1 VLLAAIAFGP
11 SIAAPFDADDG
22 PAISLNASIRQLW
35 PPSIPLTPPGSG
47 SAVSGRPV
55 VNYSFALNY
64 AINRAFGVVQSPRA
78 GGYET
83 ISYHVVDIGLHVIA
97 ALLLFAVI
105 WRTIRFGTVPDSWH
119 DGARSLAAIVAGI
132 WLIHPIQTDAVDYV
146 SQRTEVLVSVLYLT
160 TLYAA
165 IRAWWGEGDRTSAT
179 TRPARIRWLALS
191 VAASAL
197 GMATK
202 EVMFTAP
209 LVVLLFDRAFVSAS
223 WRAIWHDRVRRTFYL
238 ALFATMGVSLAL
250 IAHGARAETV
260 GFNRAMP
267 WYRYLYTQA
276 WAVTQYLRL
285 ILWPGRLL
293 YSYGRNP
300 IRGLSGVPGAVL
312 LVVLG
317 AVSLIAWT
325 RDRWRWA
332 GFIGAFFFL
341 ILAPSSSVVP
351 IVTEVGAERRAYL
364 ASAAVILAIVIGV
377 EHVRGALVARSDSA
391 DARQR
396 ATTWALTGAIG
407 LIYLAICAWTAR
419 QIAPAQPL
427 VQLAARVAIGALCA
441 GAAYGLIVARGAR
454 ARATVIVAV
463 ACALLAT
470 AAVRSAMYAQP
481 VRLWRDVVAKQPND
495 ASAVIAVASAEMRST
510 PPDDGNAD
518 SLLRH
523 ATELDST
530 LVLARVYRAT
540 IAIKQQRL
548 ADAETLLVR
557 AVRISPLDS
566 AATDELG
573 QLLSATNHEREAI
586 PYLAKVAQAYPSV
599 DTYKHLGVAYLM
611 TGQLDSATVVLQ
623 RALRGDPSNSDV
635 VEDLGEALIDAGR
648 GADALPLFDRA
659 LQSDSSAVVLAMA
672 SVADAEVKQTDD
684 AVRAASAA
692 LVRGQNEPM
701 VMMLTGRAMDMT
713 GRYPDAA
720 KLFARAAQLAPN
732 DPDALTRLAV
742 VQAKMG
748 NIGEATR
755 VLNYVVSHAPSYGPA
770 RAALAKLGTAAR
782 GHE

>member
-1 VLLAAIAFGP
+1 
-11 SIAAPFDADDG
+11 
-22 PAISLNASIRQLW
+22 
-35 PPSIPLTPPGSG
+35 
-47 SAVSGRPV
+47 
-55 VNYSFALNY
+55 
-64 AINRAFGVVQSPRA
+64 
-78 GGYET
+78 
-83 ISYHVVDIGLHVIA
+83 
-97 ALLLFAVI
+97 
-105 WRTIRFGTVPDSWH
+105 
-119 DGARSLAAIVAGI
+119 
-132 WLIHPIQTDAVDYV
+132 
-146 SQRTEVLVSVLYLT
+146 
-160 TLYAA
+160 
-165 IRAWWGEGDRTSAT
+165 
-179 TRPARIRWLALS
+179 
-191 VAASAL
+191 
-197 GMATK
+197 
-202 EVMFTAP
+202 
-209 LVVLLFDRAFVSAS
+209 
-223 WRAIWHDRVRRTFYL
+223 
-238 ALFATMGVSLAL
+238 
-250 IAHGARAETV
+250 
-260 GFNRAMP
+260 
-267 WYRYLYTQA
+267 
-276 WAVTQYLRL
+276 
-285 ILWPGRLL
+285 
-293 YSYGRNP
+293 
-300 IRGLSGVPGAVL
+300 
-312 LVVLG
+312 
-317 AVSLIAWT
+317 
-325 RDRWRWA
+325 
-332 GFIGAFFFL
+332 
-341 ILAPSSSVVP
+341 
-351 IVTEVGAERRAYL
+351 
-364 ASAAVILAIVIGV
+364 
-377 EHVRGALVARSDSA
+377 
-391 DARQR
+391 
-396 ATTWALTGAIG
+396 
-407 LIYLAICAWTAR
+407 
-419 QIAPAQPL
+419 
-427 VQLAARVAIGALCA
+427 
-441 GAAYGLIVARGAR
+441 
-454 ARATVIVAV
+454 
-463 ACALLAT
+463 
-470 AAVRSAMYAQP
+470 
-481 VRLWRDVVAKQPND
+481 
-495 ASAVIAVASAEMRST
+495 MRST

-672 SVADAEVKQTDD
+672 SVADAEVKQTGD